1 VLLILFGLVA
11 LALAATGIYS
21 VMSYLVGQRKREIG
35 IRLALGAT
43 PASVQAMVVRRGM
56 LLGGIGLGV
65 GFAGAVVLGQVLE
78 RVLRG
83 VNGGDVVSLAGA
95 LAVLL
100 LMTLAASGL
109 PALRASRIDPVTTL
123 REE

>member
-1 VLLILFGLVA
+1 
-11 LALAATGIYS
+11 
-21 VMSYLVGQRKREIG
+21 
-35 IRLALGAT
+35 
-43 PASVQAMVVRRGM
+43 M

-65 GFAGAVVLGQVLE
+65 GFAGALVLGQVLE
-78 RVLRG
+78 RLLRG